1 MAAENN
7 DASLIGLRTE
17 QATSGYQLVMC
28 HYPNK
33 KCEIGMIGSCTG
45 LTVLGLSFFFS
56 LVCYVVPP
64 SYPAPRTMVGRKDT
78 SGDIFRGP

>member
-45 LTVLGLSFFFS
+45 LTVLGLSFFFFS
-56 LVCYVVPP
+56 SMLYRTPFI
-64 SYPAPRTMVGRKDT
+64 SSPAHHG
-78 SGDIFRGP
+78 G